1 MKKIKTIILFIL
13 FNALLFVTLLSMN
26 FVFRNKEY
34 EGAQDKFAGWN
45 PEHAD
50 IVFIGT
56 SHQFCT
62 IDPDLLYN
70 EYGIESFMLA
80 TSAQTV
86 PMSYY
91 AAMEAIEL
99 KHPDTI
105 VFEIS
110 YVAND
115 FRTLA
120 GMDHCFFDGFPRCN
134 ARKEALNDLVDK
146 DQQIYYLLPL
156 GMFHSRWKELDEED
170 FMDFPVSDRGTF
182 FNAQVFRG
190 GEIPIQDPSVSEPI
204 PGEMEKY
211 LLMLFDL
218 CEENNVELIL
228 YAAPFNGL
236 YLYDENCTADL
247 LLRESMFNYTGQ
259 LCEERGIE
267 FHNLFYE
274 LDAIGINDETDWM
287 DSQHFNCL
295 GQAKLTR
302 YMMDNG
308 YLGH

>member
-1 MKKIKTIILFIL
+1 MKKTGSIILFIL
-13 FNALLFVTLLSMN
+13 FNALLIVTLLYTN

-34 EGAQDKFAGWN
+34 EGPQDKFAKWN

-50 IVFIGT
+50 IVFIGN

-62 IDPDLLYN
+62 INPDLLYD
-70 EYGIESFMLA
+70 EYGVESFMLA

-115 FRTLA
+115 FRTVE
-120 GMDHCFFDGFPRCN
+120 GMDHCFFDGFPNCK
-134 ARKEALNDLVDK
+134 ARKEALNDLVEK
-146 DQQIYYLLPL
+146 DQRIYYIFPL
-156 GMFHSRWKELDEED
+156 GIYHSRWKELKED
-170 FMDFPVSDRGTF
+170 DFKDFPVSDRGTF
-182 FNAQVFRG
+182 FNANIFTG
-190 GEIPIQDPSVSEPI
+190 GEIPLQERDTTEAI
-204 PGEMEKY
+204 PEEMEKY
-211 LLMLFDL
+211 LIRLFDL
-218 CEENNVELIL
+218 CEEENVRLIL
-228 YAAPFNGL
+228 FVAPFNGL
-236 YLYDENCTADL
+236 YLYDENCENDL
-247 LLRESMFNYTGQ
+247 LHRESMFNYTEK
-259 LCEERGIE
+259 LAEERGIE

-274 LDAIGINDETDWM
+274 LDSIGINDETDWM

-295 GQAKLTR
+295 GQAKITR

-308 YLGH
+308 YLGQ